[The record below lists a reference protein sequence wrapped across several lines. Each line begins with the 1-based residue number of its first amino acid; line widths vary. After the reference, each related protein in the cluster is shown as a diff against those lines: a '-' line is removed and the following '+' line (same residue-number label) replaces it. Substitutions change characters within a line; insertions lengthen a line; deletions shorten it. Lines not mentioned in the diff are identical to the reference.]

1 MPREYFVSR
10 KGARIDPAGVHIHH
24 TVCGVLNAVHDNEAV
39 GRPFPDGFG
48 DSRHINRHA
57 GYGTGLDNG
66 GDSGVFSDLCRV
78 VLRCDHCLIF
88 IMSDAD
94 IFFAGD
100 GAPADPRTGSCGM
113 LEGAA
118 DHVASGG
125 RPQDRR
131 SHQAEEQ
138 FGPALASKHHA
149 FLDPK
154 ESLHVFTSLV
164 DDSHQLVRGGVIP
177 ALVIRNR

>member
-1 MPREYFVSR
+1 MPREHFVSR
-10 KGARIDPAGVHIHH
+10 KGARIDPAGVHIHYA
-24 TVCGVLNAVHDNEAV
+24 VRGVLNAVDNDEAV

-48 DSRHINRHA
+48 DSGHINCHA
-57 GYGTGLDNG
+57 RNGTGLDDG
-66 GDSGVFSDLCRV
+66 GDSGVFSDLCCV
-78 VLRCDHCLIF
+78 VLRCDHCLVF
-88 IMSDAD
+88 VMGNAD
-94 IFFAGD
+94 IFFAGYR
-100 GAPADPRTGSCGM
+100 APAYPGTGGRGM
-113 LEGAA
+113 LKGAA

-125 RPQDRR
+125 RAQDCR

-138 FGPALASKHHA
+138 FGSALASKHHA